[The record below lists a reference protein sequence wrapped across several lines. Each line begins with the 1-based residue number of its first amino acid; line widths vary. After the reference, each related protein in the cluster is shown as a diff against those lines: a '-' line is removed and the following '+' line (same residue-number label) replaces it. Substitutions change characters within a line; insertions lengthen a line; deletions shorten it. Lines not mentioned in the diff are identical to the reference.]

1 MKIAY
6 IAETSLTNKSA
17 YTVHVLKM
25 CNALSKNNHVSLLI
39 PFSKNLNFKK
49 LRKKFMLNSKN
60 KFFIHS
66 ILNSKINNFINRF
79 FFAFK
84 VTNFSN
90 LNKYDLILTRSVM
103 TSFFLT
109 LFKIS
114 HFLEVHSEFR
124 GLTKF
129 LMISLN
135 FINSKYIKKIIFIS
149 KALKK
154 KFNIQ
159 KKNTILILHDAVD
172 VNNFKPKINNFKIK
186 NITYVGSFHEGK
198 GVELILKLADRFKD
212 YRFNIYGEPL
222 KIKYIKPKNLNIY
235 GYINYN
241 EVPNKLA
248 NSDILL
254 LPSSKKQYGRSKSVN
269 IANYNSPLK
278 MFDYLASGKIIIS
291 SKLDGI
297 NEVLKHNYNA
307 IITDGFNVESWEDSL
322 KSVLTHKFNLN
333 KIRKN
338 AIKTAKEFTWEKR
351 SEKMIDS
358 YLALKN
364 N

>member
-1 MKIAY
+1 M
-6 IAETSLTNKSA
+6 
-17 YTVHVLKM
+17 
-25 CNALSKNNHVSLLI
+25 
-39 PFSKNLNFKK
+39 
-49 LRKKFMLNSKN
+49 
-60 KFFIHS
+60 
-66 ILNSKINNFINRF
+66 
-79 FFAFK
+79 
-84 VTNFSN
+84 
-90 LNKYDLILTRSVM
+90 
-103 TSFFLT
+103 
-109 LFKIS
+109 
-114 HFLEVHSEFR
+114 
-124 GLTKF
+124 
-129 LMISLN
+129 
-135 FINSKYIKKIIFIS
+135 
-149 KALKK
+149 
-154 KFNIQ
+154 
-159 KKNTILILHDAVD
+159 ILHDAVD